1 MPNGPT
7 HRAFTLLELVIVLM
21 LMAIVLATVAPSLT
35 GWNRGQRLDN
45 AAERLLA
52 ASRFARSEAIS
63 AAAPHRLEI
72 DALGGSYRVTRLEG
86 GGYVPVPGEFG
97 RYAILPERIVIDIAR
112 QDLSGASVIEFH
124 ANGRLTPATV
134 TLTADWGETLTLA
147 STAAA
152 ESFRVMRPDGGG

>member
-1 MPNGPT
+1 MPTNLG
-7 HRAFTLLELVIVLM
+7 HRGFTILELVIVLM
-21 LMAIVLATVAPSLT
+21 LMAIVLAAVAPSLT

-45 AAERLLA
+45 AAGRLLA

-72 DALGGSYRVTRLEG
+72 DALGGSYRVTRLEAQS
-86 GGYVPVPGEFG
+86 YMPVAGEFG
-97 RYAILPERIVIDIAR
+97 RNAILPEAMVINIAR
-112 QDLSGASVIEFH
+112 QDESGASVIEFY

-134 TLTADWGETLTLA
+134 TLTADWGESLTLA

-152 ESFRVMRPDGGG
+152 ESFRVVRPDGGG